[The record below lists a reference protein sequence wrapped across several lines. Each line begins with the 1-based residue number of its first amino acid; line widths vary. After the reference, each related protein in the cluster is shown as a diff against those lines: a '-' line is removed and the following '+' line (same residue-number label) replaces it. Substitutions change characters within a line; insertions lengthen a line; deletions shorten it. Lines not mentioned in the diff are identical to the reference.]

1 MEKIVLLAALM
12 LSPLAGR
19 CETDL
24 TGCWIEQV
32 PKEIAYMRGM
42 CLNDDGSAE
51 SIGMA
56 TLRYCYW
63 RTEGDRLILDG
74 ESIGNGQTI
83 NFSDTLRIIDVAK
96 DTLTLERRMNK
107 VVYVRKSAI
116 NEPIK
121 GRRVQRTA
129 HAGFEWRELKGAGMK
144 LRVQRNDKIR
154 LMADPLLPGIVMVR
168 DGDGR
173 PHRLIQ
179 VFSIN
184 GNDINGVIDAI
195 EKAGE
200 WDKEQPGKFKQ
211 VKSGR
216 EGVKRY
222 VMVPDGDYAKATDE
236 LMKTEPVA
244 STCNGWG
251 VGNSGS
257 RYFEMY
263 DGHPSK
269 VVFVEIGQDAPLFD
283 ENSVTLCDEPDSTLS
298 RDVLYTMKGE
308 MSLAHEVRSFRPDGT
323 DDEYWIV
330 DKTGRLEDMYDKI
343 TGGQKNGNP
352 VDVTLRL
359 EYNGKW
365 DTGFAED
372 YDGVFFV
379 REIVEI
385 K

>member
-1 MEKIVLLAALM
+1 MLLALV

-19 CETDL
+19 GGTDL
-24 TGCWIEQV
+24 TGCWIEV
-32 PKEIAYMRGM
+32 LPKDMPYVQGM
-42 CLNDDGSAE
+42 CLNDDGTAE
-51 SIGMA
+51 SVGMA
-56 TLRYCYW
+56 TLKYSRWKTDGKC
-63 RTEGDRLILDG
+63 LILDG

-168 DGDGR
+168 DGDER

-179 VFSIN
+179 VFSIK
-184 GNDINGVIDAI
+184 GNDINEVIGQL
-195 EKAGE
+195 EKTDG
-200 WDKEQPGKFKQ
+200 WDKAQPGVFKQ
-211 VKSGR
+211 VESGR
-216 EGVKRY
+216 KGVRRY
-222 VMVPDGDYAKATDE
+222 VMIPDGEYATE
-236 LMKTEPVA
+236 TNRQMKSEPVA

-251 VGNSGS
+251 VGNSGY

-263 DGHPSK
+263 DSNPGK

-283 ENSVTLCDEPDSTLS
+283 EKSIELYDVPDSTLS
-298 RDVLYTMKGE
+298 RDVLYTMKGV
-308 MSLAHEVRSFRPDGT
+308 MCMAHEVRSFIPDGS

-330 DKTGRLEDMYDKI
+330 DKTGRLEELYDKV
-343 TGGQKNGNP
+343 TGGQKSGEP
-352 VDVTLRL
+352 VNAILRL

-379 REIVEI
+379 REIVEM

>member
-116 NEPIK
+116 KEPIK

-168 DGDGR
+168 DGDER

-195 EKAGE
+195 EKAGG

-263 DGHPSK
+263 DGHPGK

>member
-1 MEKIVLLAALM
+1 MEKIVLLLVM
-12 LSPLAGR
+12 VLSPFTGR

-51 SIGMA
+51 SVGMA
-56 TLRYCYW
+56 TMRYCYW
-63 RTEGDRLILDG
+63 KTEGDLLILDG

-83 NFSDTLRIIDVAK
+83 SFSDTLRIVDVGK
-96 DTLTLERRMNK
+96 DTLTLERGMSTVR
-107 VVYVRKSAI
+107 YVRKSAI

-121 GRRVQRTA
+121 GRKALRTA
-129 HAGFEWRELKGAGMK
+129 HDGFEWRELTGAGMRLMVRK
-144 LRVQRNDKIR
+144 NEKIR
-154 LMADPLLPGIVMVR
+154 LMADPQLPGIVMVR
-168 DGDGR
+168 DGDTK

-179 VFSIN
+179 VFEIKGNGIN
-184 GNDINGVIDAI
+184 EVMDVI
-195 EKAGE
+195 EKDGG
-200 WDKEQPGKFKQ
+200 WDKSQPGIFKQ
-211 VKSGR
+211 VESGR
-216 EGVKRY
+216 EGVSRY
-222 VMVPDGDYAKATDE
+222 VMIPDGDYAKATDG

-251 VGNSGS
+251 VGNSGY

-263 DGHPSK
+263 DSNPGK

-283 ENSVTLCDEPDSTLS
+283 EKSIRLCDDVPGSGLS

-308 MSLAHEVRSFRPDGT
+308 ICLAHEVRSFRPYGS

-330 DKTGRLEDMYDKI
+330 DKTGQLEDIYDKI
-343 TGGQKNGNP
+343 TGGKKNGEP
-352 VDVTLRL
+352 VNVTLKL

-385 K
+385 

>member
-1 MEKIVLLAALM
+1 
-12 LSPLAGR
+12 
-19 CETDL
+19 
-24 TGCWIEQV
+24 
-32 PKEIAYMRGM
+32 
-42 CLNDDGSAE
+42 
-51 SIGMA
+51 
-56 TLRYCYW
+56 
-63 RTEGDRLILDG
+63 
-74 ESIGNGQTI
+74 
-83 NFSDTLRIIDVAK
+83 
-96 DTLTLERRMNK
+96 
-107 VVYVRKSAI
+107 
-116 NEPIK
+116 
-121 GRRVQRTA
+121 
-129 HAGFEWRELKGAGMK
+129 MK

-168 DGDGR
+168 DGDER

-263 DGHPSK
+263 DGHPGK

-343 TGGQKNGNP
+343 TGGQKNGTP